1 MPYPYTYFNP
11 NKKEQIA
18 LGAGSLI
25 SALLG
30 AASGQNGGDAAVRG
44 LAGLTG
50 GYGAG
55 YQNYQD
61 MMNTAFQRDMGE
73 RKYNQGIR
81 EYEELDKPY
90 REAMTGYYDKLAN
103 STASPEDIQY
113 EKEKRRVE
121 LSGKRLDN
129 RGKSRELRLGKS
141 PLVSVNTG
149 AFETEEQ
156 KGMGRVA
163 VENYGNL
170 QKDAASA
177 RNELDIY
184 DDLESLMSKTNTG
197 VLEPL
202 KTSIVSYSQSLGI
215 PVSEKWEANQAIQ
228 AISNKLALMARKVGE
243 GQMLAGQISDSDREF
258 LKASVPGL
266 EKMQG
271 SNKMLIDITRKLAQ
285 RKIQSAKFAEDYYRK
300 NGTLKGMDSAR
311 DEWVNK
317 NPLFATTGV
326 ISNMESDGSQTVPI
340 NGVNYIL
347 KDGKVYQQ

>member
-1 MPYPYTYFNP
+1 
-11 NKKEQIA
+11 
-18 LGAGSLI
+18 
-25 SALLG
+25 LLG
-30 AASGQNGGDAAVRG
+30 AASGRNGGDAAVRG

-50 GYGAG
+50 GYGVG

-73 RKYNQGIR
+73 KKYNQGIR

-163 VENYGNL
+163 VGNYENI

-184 DDLESLMSKTNTG
+184 NELESLMSQTDTG
-197 VLEPL
+197 ALEPF
-202 KTSIVSYSQSLGI
+202 KTSLVSYSQSLGI
-215 PVSEKWEANQAIQ
+215 PTSEKWDANQAIE
-228 AISNKLALMARKVGE
+228 AISNKLTIMARKAGE
-243 GQMLAGQISDSDREF
+243 GQILAGQISDSDREF
-258 LKASVPGL
+258 LKASVPSLG
-266 EKMQG
+266 KMPG
-271 SNKMLIDITRKLAQ
+271 SNKLLIEMNKKFAQ
-285 RKIQSAKFAEDYYRK
+285 RKIESAKFAEDYYRK

-326 ISNMESDGSQTVPI
+326 ISNMESAGSQTVNV
-340 NGVNYIL
+340 NGVNYII
-347 KDGKVYQQ
+347 KDGKVYQP